1 MFGFSTTAG
10 SSAAAL
16 SQNNAKVALALQAL
30 AANGV
35 AARDTQTTGLNLSAQ
50 YAYPHG
56 VATLTGYQATQ
67 TVSAALRHPSTEGAA
82 IDAVVTATGN
92 AAQIDSLTFSFGD
105 PGAVQDKAR
114 TAAVHQAV
122 AHAQAMA
129 AAAGRKLGP
138 VCSLTDDTQPA
149 SPGSGQ
155 SFNGL
160 DTLPAAADAPF
171 RSRRG
176 PRSSQTRSRWSTPWC
191 DSAEEHPGRPDRGG
205 VGSVRPAAGGSRM
218 LGDVFGPDIFVVI
231 VIFAVG
237 LVIPVWAIVDAASR
251 PSGAFAAAGSSKPMW
266 IVLIVAG
273 WLLTGLIGIV
283 LAVVYLASIRPRVRA
298 VAA

>member
-1 MFGFSTTAG
+1 MDEQEHDESRNGRARTRRRVITAGLLLVPSLLVGAALATAYGMASTGTAAATPATGPASCATSAPHLTVKGSGQGSGTPDVLTAVFGFSTTAG
-10 SSAAAL
+10 SSATAL
-16 SQNNAKVALALQAL
+16 SENNAKVAQALQAL
-30 AANGV
+30 SANGV

-82 IDAVVTATGN
+82 IDAVVSAAGN
-92 AAQIDSLTFSFGD
+92 AAQIESLTFSFAN

-149 SPGSGQ
+149 GPGSNQ
-155 SFNGL
+155 TFNGL
-160 DTLPAAADAPF
+160 DVLPAAGTAAIPLAPGTQLE
-171 RSRRG
+171 SD
-176 PRSSQTRSRWSTPWC
+176 QVTMVY
-191 DSAEEHPGRPDRGG
+191 AL
-205 VGSVRPAAGGSRM
+205 VR
-218 LGDVFGPDIFVVI
+218 
-231 VIFAVG
+231 
-237 LVIPVWAIVDAASR
+237 
-251 PSGAFAAAGSSKPMW
+251 
-266 IVLIVAG
+266 
-273 WLLTGLIGIV
+273 
-283 LAVVYLASIRPRVRA
+283 
-298 VAA
+298 

>member
-1 MFGFSTTAG
+1 MDEQGYKKRAWTKRRVITAGLLALAAAIAATAAIDSESGTAPAAATTSSATASCGTSAPHLTVQGSGQGSGTPDVLTAVFGFSTTAG

-30 AANGV
+30 SANGV

-67 TVSAALRHPSTEGAA
+67 TVSAVLRHPSTEGAA

-92 AAQIDSLTFSFGD
+92 AAQISSLTFSFAD
-105 PGAVQDKAR
+105 PGAVQDRAR

-129 AAAGRKLGP
+129 AAADRKLGP

-149 SPGSGQ
+149 GSGSSQ
-155 SFNGL
+155 NFNGL
-160 DTLPAAADAPF
+160 DGLPAATAPL
-171 RSRRG
+171 
-176 PRSSQTRSRWSTPWC
+176 PL
-191 DSAEEHPGRPDRGG
+191 APGTQVESDQ
-205 VGSVRPAAGGSRM
+205 VTMVYALVR
-218 LGDVFGPDIFVVI
+218 
-231 VIFAVG
+231 
-237 LVIPVWAIVDAASR
+237 
-251 PSGAFAAAGSSKPMW
+251 
-266 IVLIVAG
+266 
-273 WLLTGLIGIV
+273 
-283 LAVVYLASIRPRVRA
+283 
-298 VAA
+298 

>member
-1 MFGFSTTAG
+1 MDEHEQNGRAGTRRRAITAVLVLLAVAFAAAYGVGVASTGTAAATPSAAQASCATSAPHLTVQGSGQGSGTPDVLTAVFGFSTTAG

-30 AANGV
+30 SANGV
-35 AARDTQTTGLNLSAQ
+35 AARDMQTTGLNLSAQ

-82 IDAVVTATGN
+82 IDAVVNATGN
-92 AAQIDSLTFSFGD
+92 AAQIDSLTFSFAN

-114 TAAVHQAV
+114 TAAVHEAV

-138 VCSLTDDTQPA
+138 VCSLTDNTQPA
-149 SPGSGQ
+149 SPGSNQ

-160 DTLPAAADAPF
+160 DTLPAAGTAAIPLAPGTQLE
-171 RSRRG
+171 SD
-176 PRSSQTRSRWSTPWC
+176 QVTMVY
-191 DSAEEHPGRPDRGG
+191 AL
-205 VGSVRPAAGGSRM
+205 VR
-218 LGDVFGPDIFVVI
+218 
-231 VIFAVG
+231 
-237 LVIPVWAIVDAASR
+237 
-251 PSGAFAAAGSSKPMW
+251 
-266 IVLIVAG
+266 
-273 WLLTGLIGIV
+273 
-283 LAVVYLASIRPRVRA
+283 
-298 VAA
+298 

>member
-1 MFGFSTTAG
+1 MDEQEHKAGDRTRRRVITAGLLLPATATAIAIAAYGAVRTGTAAATPSAGTASCATSAPHLTVQGSGQGSGTPDVLTAVFGFSTTAG

-30 AANGV
+30 SANGV

-82 IDAVVTATGN
+82 IDAVVNATGN
-92 AAQIDSLTFSFGD
+92 AAQIDSLTFSFAD

-138 VCSLTDDTQPA
+138 VCSLTDDAQPA
-149 SPGSGQ
+149 SPGSNR

-160 DTLPAAADAPF
+160 DTLPAAGTAPV
-171 RSRRG
+171 
-176 PRSSQTRSRWSTPWC
+176 PL
-191 DSAEEHPGRPDRGG
+191 EPGTQVESDQ
-205 VGSVRPAAGGSRM
+205 VTMVYALVR
-218 LGDVFGPDIFVVI
+218 
-231 VIFAVG
+231 
-237 LVIPVWAIVDAASR
+237 
-251 PSGAFAAAGSSKPMW
+251 
-266 IVLIVAG
+266 
-273 WLLTGLIGIV
+273 
-283 LAVVYLASIRPRVRA
+283 
-298 VAA
+298 